1 MVPGRRELIAVFAG
15 GMAGALARAGLVEAW
30 PPAPGHWPWVTF
42 AVNVA
47 GALIIGAG
55 FARYDVGARARWAI
69 GPGFCGALTTFSTM
83 QLELFRM
90 VEVDRVGLALGYAV
104 ASLALGLGAIRV
116 GRALA

>member
-1 MVPGRRELIAVFAG
+1 MVPGRRELAAVFAG
-15 GMAGALARAGLVEAW
+15 GIVGALARAGLVEAW

-47 GALIIGAG
+47 GSAVIAFA
-55 FARYDVGARARWAI
+55 FARFDVTALGRWAI

-83 QLELFRM
+83 QLELYRM
-90 VEVDRVGLALGYAV
+90 VDADHLGLALGYAA
-104 ASLALGLGAIRV
+104 ASLALGLAAIRV